1 MTARP
6 RPTPSEFLKDTLPL
20 KPSVETPAI
29 RVADLKNDQLRSGRS
44 SLGDIDLLGR
54 LGKMEPLALARYLV
68 GFSIGVAIALAW
80 QSYGGAGRE
89 PTAPATTSPDQ
100 QQFKAMSVNLDAVP
114 RSLDSIAN
122 HMVTNQ
128 EQMTRSVSKLEASQ
142 EWMTRE
148 IADLQTVEQYV
159 LDKISLRPPRPTRA
173 TPRNLP
179 PRSSQASVPLT
190 PAGEP

>member
-1 MTARP
+1 MSARP

-54 LGKMEPLALARYLV
+54 LGKMEPLALARYLI

-89 PTAPATTSPDQ
+89 PIAPATTSPDQ
-100 QQFKAMSVNLDAVP
+100 QQFNAMSVNLDAVR
-114 RSLDSIAN
+114 RSVDWIAN
-122 HMVTNQ
+122 NMVTNQ
-128 EQMTRSVSKLEASQ
+128 EQMTRSVSQLAASQ

-159 LDKISLRPPRPTRA
+159 LDKISLPPPRPTRA

>member
-1 MTARP
+1 MSARP

-20 KPSVETPAI
+20 KPAVETPAI

-44 SLGDIDLLGR
+44 SLGDLDL
-54 LGKMEPLALARYLV
+54 YLI

-89 PTAPATTSPDQ
+89 PIAPATTSPDQ
-100 QQFKAMSVNLDAVP
+100 QQFNAMSVNLDAVR
-114 RSLDSIAN
+114 RSVDSIAN
-122 HMVTNQ
+122 NMVTNQ
-128 EQMTRSVSKLEASQ
+128 EQMTRSVSQLAASQ

-159 LDKISLRPPRPTRA
+159 LDKISLPPPRPTRA
-173 TPRNLP
+173 TPRNLA
-179 PRSSQASVPLT
+179 PRSSQASVPLI
-190 PAGEP
+190 PAREP